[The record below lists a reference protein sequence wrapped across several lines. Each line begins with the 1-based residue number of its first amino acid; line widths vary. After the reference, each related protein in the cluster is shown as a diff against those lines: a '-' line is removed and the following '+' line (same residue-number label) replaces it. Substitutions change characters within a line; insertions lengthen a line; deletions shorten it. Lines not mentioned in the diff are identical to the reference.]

1 MTMREGLVLQT
12 ARFGK
17 RIASDDLST
26 YKRVLRDELVVSFPI
41 DEAVLDFQTKYEVGL
56 VSPAYAIWRLSGKYE
71 VNVPFLK
78 RFLRSPIAI
87 QHYKA
92 HLRGS
97 TLRRR
102 TLPRDVFLNMDVPLP
117 ELEEQRRI
125 AAILDKADEVR
136 AKRQQMLDHLD
147 TLPQAIFHDMFGD
160 LILTVP
166 LGERCTFYSGGT
178 PSKKDE
184 TYWQGTI
191 PWFSPK
197 DLKKNDLHDS
207 IDHISDT
214 ALMSSKLRKI
224 ETNTIVVGVR
234 GMILAHTFPVSVV
247 RTDATIN
254 QDLKAVLP
262 KAALDTDFLAAAI
275 RAKKDWVLARVATS
289 AHGTKKL
296 DTAVLSALPIPD
308 VSIAKQEEYARR
320 ISETSRARSVAARAV
335 AESDELV
342 QALQAKAFRQ

>member
-1 MTMREGLVLQT
+1 
-12 ARFGK
+12 
-17 RIASDDLST
+17 
-26 YKRVLRDELVVSFPI
+26 
-41 DEAVLDFQTKYEVGL
+41 
-56 VSPAYAIWRLSGKYE
+56 
-71 VNVPFLK
+71 
-78 RFLRSPIAI
+78 
-87 QHYKA
+87 
-92 HLRGS
+92 
-97 TLRRR
+97 
-102 TLPRDVFLNMDVPLP
+102 
-117 ELEEQRRI
+117 
-125 AAILDKADEVR
+125 
-136 AKRQQMLDHLD
+136 
-147 TLPQAIFHDMFGD
+147 
-160 LILTVP
+160 
-166 LGERCTFYSGGT
+166 
-178 PSKKDE
+178 
-184 TYWQGTI
+184 
-191 PWFSPK
+191 
-197 DLKKNDLHDS
+197 
-207 IDHISDT
+207 
-214 ALMSSKLRKI
+214 MSSKLRKI